1 MLPSPQEICGFL
13 EIANTLNI
21 TKAAQR
27 MGVTQPTLSQSL
39 KKLENTV
46 GEQLVIR
53 SKSGTELTVA
63 GKQFLKQARQLLDLW
78 EDLKTSTKS
87 STKEVKGNVKIGC
100 HPSVGLYTLD
110 RFVPKLLTEHPE
122 LEITLFH
129 DLSRKVFNKVINYEI
144 ELGIV
149 INPTPHPDVVLT
161 KLLEDE
167 VKIWKPRS
175 LKTPAVLLCHPEL
188 IQTQDILRQIKKTDI
203 KFQRIVTTSSLEIL
217 TTLTLAGAGYGIL
230 PSRVVSIFD
239 FNNQLRAVEGTPV
252 FKDKLYLSYRVEN
265 KNIEYIK
272 AIKESIIS
280 SF

>member
-1 MLPSPQEICGFL
+1 MLPSPQEVTGFL
-13 EIANTLNI
+13 EIATTLNI

-39 KKLENTV
+39 KKLEHTV

-53 SKSGTELTVA
+53 SKSGIELTVA

-78 EDLKTSTKS
+78 ENLKSSTKS

-110 RFVPKLLTEHPE
+110 RFVPKLLNEHPG

-149 INPTPHPDVVLT
+149 INPAPHPDIVLT

-167 VKIWKPRS
+167 VKIWKSKS

-203 KFQRIVTTSSLEIL
+203 KIQRIVTTNSLEIL
-217 TTLTLAGAGYGIL
+217 TSLTLAGAGYGIL

-239 FNNQLRAVEGTPV
+239 FNHQLRAVEGTPV